1 MYCIVYST
9 VEYCHSILFYFFIFL
24 LSFII
29 LYALYCIISYIIS
42 KSITCV
48 NCCEPFVPLSYPS
61 QQMKWQEHRS
71 STFCHLNQPN
81 PLGFVFNLWLRVRCF
96 VHFNS
101 KGSCSSSCC
110 CCSFFL
116 LCLLLLAFFF
126 SYVHIY
132 CCSYPEDFTVDSS
145 GYTYLANFAVRLSRL
160 VFSKCPFLILT
171 WSFQSIFQFDEHI
184 QLVLTPTA
192 HFLAIFPNRWKDC
205 LCSRL
210 LPQAWRRGSTNLSS

>member
-1 MYCIVYST
+1 M
-9 VEYCHSILFYFFIFL
+9 
-24 LSFII
+24 
-29 LYALYCIISYIIS
+29 YCIISYIIS

-48 NCCEPFVPLSYPS
+48 NCCEPFVPNLSHPS

-110 CCSFFL
+110 CCCSFFL

-132 CCSYPEDFTVDSS
+132 CCSYPEDFPVDSS

-171 WSFQSIFQFDEHI
+171 
-184 QLVLTPTA
+184 
-192 HFLAIFPNRWKDC
+192 
-205 LCSRL
+205 
-210 LPQAWRRGSTNLSS
+210 